1 MKTPTPLDQL
11 LDLVETGAWETLA
24 RHLQDAHPADIA
36 EIIDQSPKQHHGPI
50 FALVAESAKP
60 DVLAE
65 LEAVAESDVVE
76 SLSNVEL
83 SDIVEDMAPDDAAD
97 VLADMPDERSA
108 QVLELMDQEDSED
121 LRKLLQ
127 YKEDSAGGIMTTDVV
142 SMLENQSV
150 QEALH
155 AIAYMD
161 TRERFHNAN
170 IVDPEGCLIGYVEVW
185 NLLRERQRE
194 RPLGELVQ
202 REFHT
207 VRVDMDQEEAAQ
219 IMHRYDLSVL
229 PVVDARGVL
238 VGRITAD
245 DVIDVIEEEASEDIF
260 HLAGSD
266 DLDLTTTSPLRSCVI
281 RLPWLLVTLV
291 GGFLAAMILQ
301 RFHARVSEAL
311 ILAAFVPIVMAM
323 GGNTGIQSSTL
334 VVRSLA
340 LGTINRRNVLR
351 LLLKEVVAGAI
362 MGLICG
368 IATGVLA
375 VVFIQLAPNVS
386 QSHTAQ
392 HLASIVAISL
402 ATAMSFAAI
411 FGASV
416 PMLLHRLRVDPAVAS
431 GPFVTITNDIFALLI
446 YFLVTT
452 LLVQQS
458 F

>member
-1 MKTPTPLDQL
+1 MKTPTLLDQL

-24 RHLQDAHPADIA
+24 RHLQNTHPADIA

-108 QVLELMDQEDSED
+108 QVLELMD

-142 SMLENQSV
+142 SMFENQSV

-207 VRVDMDQEEAAQ
+207 ARVEMDQEEAAQ

-229 PVVDARGVL
+229 PVVDATGVL

-281 RLPWLLVTLV
+281 RLPWLFVTLV

-301 RFHARVSEAL
+301 RFHARLSEAL

-340 LGTINRRNVLR
+340 LGTINRRSVLR